1 MVKWIATLND
11 AFEQRIPAFL
21 FPLMARLALAGV
33 FWKSM
38 MTKVVDGQLFNIQ
51 QFYFYQAR
59 EDFSAIPL
67 IEPDTM
73 AVLSVYLETVLPVLF
88 VLGLA
93 TRLSALAILF
103 MTLVIQIFVYPMAW
117 DSHLLWALAAL
128 YLMKHGAGGL
138 SLDHVLKAKFDR

>member
-1 MVKWIATLND
+1 MANWISTLHD
-11 AFEQRIPAFL
+11 VFEQKTPAFL
-21 FPLMARLALAGV
+21 FPLMARFALAGV

-38 MTKVVDGQLFNIQ
+38 LTKVVDGELFNIQ

-67 IEPDTM
+67 IAPDTM
-73 AVLSVYLETVLPVLF
+73 AVLSVYMETVLPVLF
-88 VLGLA
+88 VIGLA

-103 MTLVIQIFVYPMAW
+103 MTLVIQVFVYPMAW
-117 DSHLLWALAAL
+117 DSHLLWAFAAL
-128 YLMKHGAGGL
+128 YLLKYGAGGL